1 MFPTI
6 LDVKNANKLQTN
18 KKIKIKKEIELPIL
32 IYLSL

>member
-6 LDVKNANKLQTN
+6 LDVKNANRLQT
-18 KKIKIKKEIELPIL
+18 KKNNKIKKEIELPIL